1 MCLAV
6 PAKVLS
12 LLPGAMARVDAGG
25 VIKVVS
31 VALVDDLQPGDYVI
45 LHVGY
50 ALSRLDPEEAE
61 RTLALIAEMVA
72 AGERETEHETE
83 HETGGRAA
91 QASP

>member
-6 PAKVLS
+6 PAKVLA

-31 VALVDDLQPGDYVI
+31 VALVDDLRPGDYVI

-72 AGERETEHETE
+72 AGEGTADSAREDGERPAPAPT
-83 HETGGRAA
+83 
-91 QASP
+91 